1 MRRVMTLTL
10 AAAVAATAFVAPAAA
25 ADPGQS
31 RIDKGK
37 FSTDAPWGA
46 QFIRVDGSRPNAIV
60 CSASVI
66 APDWILTADHCL
78 TYQNTGRKFAVL
90 VGSLKRGEGT
100 RYEVA
105 SHMSK
110 YDVTLMKLATP
121 IPEAAVAPVADA
133 VPAMPSADIEIYG
146 WGLECPAQTNGCK
159 PAPALKQAT
168 LTYNRKAR
176 DHKGGP
182 ALGLQRGTGNA
193 SNGDSGGPAWAGGK
207 IVGVASTAVRDT
219 AEYSSVGEPEIR
231 RWIRDN
237 AGV

>member
-1 MRRVMTLTL
+1 MRSALIPL
-10 AAAVAATAFVAPAAA
+10 IAATALAATALAAPAV
-25 ADPGQS
+25 ADPGS
-31 RIDKGK
+31 ARIDKGK
-37 FSTDAPWGA
+37 FATDAPWAA

-78 TYQNTGRKFAVL
+78 TYGNTGKKFAVL

-105 SHMSK
+105 SHLSK

-121 IPEAAVAPVADA
+121 VENAVVAPIADA
-133 VPAMPSADIEIYG
+133 APAMRGSVEIYG
-146 WGLECPAQTNGCK
+146 FGLECPAQTNACP

-168 LTYNRKAR
+168 LTYDRNAR

-182 ALGLQRGTGNA
+182 ALGLRRGTGNA

-207 IVGVASTAVRDT
+207 VVGVASTAVRDT
-219 AEYSSVGEPEIR
+219 AEYSSVGDPALR
-231 RWIRDN
+231 QWIKQN